1 MTEYY
6 LFIVLM
12 TVGVS
17 LIMMITVMGNAMLP
31 RRVKYLYLWL
41 FGTLALAALCE
52 MAGVSLNGRG
62 ETARMLIP
70 VHKAIEFSL
79 APATAVFY
87 AAVLEPDAREV
98 RAAMVI
104 VIIHAVVECVLAP
117 FGIIIAVDE
126 AGIYRHGPAYL
137 IYPLVYLASALFMLV
152 MVRRF
157 SDSYQYGNR
166 RAPYL
171 TIAFIFACLIVQMVF
186 SDVRI
191 VWIAIAIGAIMV
203 YSFYCSVVQQTDALT
218 RLLNRYSFE
227 GLLTALKDKVVL
239 LLIDVDDFKTV
250 NDTYGHDA
258 GDECLRSVGQAI
270 YGTFDAHGQCYRIG
284 GDEFCV
290 VLVDGANAGELMES
304 FNKRLADM
312 RREQPVLPSVSIGE
326 ALFDPAYD
334 DFASVYRRADELMYA
349 SKRERKMVETA
360 E

>member
-17 LIMMITVMGNAMLP
+17 LIMMVTVMGNAMLP
-31 RRVKYLYLWL
+31 RRVKRLYLWL
-41 FGTLALAALCE
+41 FGALALAALCE

-62 ETARMLIP
+62 ETARMFIP

-79 APATAVFY
+79 APAVAVIY
-87 AAVLEPDAREV
+87 AAVLGPDAREV
-98 RAAMVI
+98 RVAMII

-117 FGIIIAVDE
+117 FGVIIAVDE
-126 AGIYRHGPAYL
+126 TGVYRHGPGYL

-152 MVRRF
+152 MVHRF
-157 SDSYQYGNR
+157 SESYQYRDR
-166 RAPYL
+166 RTPYL
-171 TIAFIFACLIVQMVF
+171 TIAFIFACLIAQMIF
-186 SDVRI
+186 SEVRI
-191 VWIAIAIGAIMV
+191 VWIAISIGSIMV
-203 YSFYCSVVQQTDALT
+203 YSFHCSVVQQTDALT

-227 GLLTALKDKVVL
+227 GLLTVLKDKVVL
-239 LLIDVDDFKTV
+239 LLIDVDDFKAI

-258 GDECLRSVGQAI
+258 GDECLRSIGQAI

-290 VLVDGANAGELMES
+290 VLVGGASTDELTET
-304 FNKRLADM
+304 FENRLADM

-326 ALFDPAYD
+326 ALFDPACD
-334 DFASVYRRADELMYA
+334 DFASVYRKADELMYA
-349 SKRERKMVETA
+349 SKRERKMAETA
-360 E
+360 K